1 MPSLPM
7 PALRPIPCS
16 ISYLQMNVAGGTLGI
31 RSKIAVLGI
40 VLVAVIA
47 VDARAQDAIT
57 VAVGGRG
64 IGESC
69 VTEIGEK
76 AGLFARHGLKLDIVY
91 TDGSGETQQAVVAGS
106 AQIGVTSGLLGA
118 FSLYAKGAP
127 VRVIGATYNGGSQI
141 YWFVPAGS
149 PVKTAQ
155 DLDGRSVAY
164 SSFSSASHVGLLALQ
179 KYYKL
184 NFKLTQ

>member
-40 VLVAVIA
+40 VLLAVIA

-91 TDGSGETQQAVVAGS
+91 TDGGGETQQAVVSGS

-118 FSLYAKGAP
+118 FGLYSKGAP
-127 VRVIGATYNGGSQI
+127 VRIIGASYTGGRQGFW
-141 YWFVPAGS
+141 YVPPSPTVMKPADLAG
-149 PVKTAQ
+149 KT
-155 DLDGRSVAY
+155 VAY
-164 SSFSSASHVGLLALQ
+164 SNHSSASHVGLLALQ
-179 KYYKL
+179 RHFNVPL
-184 NFKLTQ
+184 